1 MTISTPKP
9 TPATL
14 TLRLKF
20 HRTTVLLH
28 ADPLLSSSAL
38 QSDLLHALRDTHP
51 SNILHG
57 RPLPASPG
65 ALQIA
70 RLVDPTD
77 AEQGWVEIIGSSEND
92 DIDAEDEEE
101 APRKKGPGRPSTGKG
116 KGKGAAT
123 SSSAIGGAGKSLK
136 ELGVK
141 EGMALAFRWAG
152 EVQRDGEVEVLEWED
167 WDVQWPRYED
177 TYGLED
183 EGIVE

>member
-1 MTISTPKP
+1 MTISTPKA

-57 RPLPASPG
+57 RPLPALPS

-77 AEQGWVEIIGSSEND
+77 AEQGWVEI
-92 DIDAEDEEE
+92 
-101 APRKKGPGRPSTGKG
+101 
-116 KGKGAAT
+116 
-123 SSSAIGGAGKSLK
+123 
-136 ELGVK
+136 
-141 EGMALAFRWAG
+141 
-152 EVQRDGEVEVLEWED
+152 
-167 WDVQWPRYED
+167 
-177 TYGLED
+177 
-183 EGIVE
+183 